1 MPMFRDRVDA
11 GEQLASVL
19 LAREIEHP
27 VVLGIPRGGVVVSNV
42 IAQRLKAEHGVVVA
56 RKLGAPRQP
65 ELAIGA
71 VTASG
76 GTYIDRSIAAMSGA
90 DEQYV
95 STERERQMAEAK
107 RREEA
112 FDGANNPDVRGRN
125 VIVVDD
131 GVATGAT
138 AIAAI
143 RSVKAQG
150 AASVIFAIP
159 VGPSHTV
166 AQLLR
171 EADDVVCLN
180 VETDFYAVGQFYDDF
195 DPVVDAEVEALLHDR
210 MPDRPDDEYPPA
222 PGE

>member
-1 MPMFRDRVDA
+1 MAIFRDRTDA
-11 GEQLASVL
+11 GERLASVL
-19 LAREIEHP
+19 LAHHIEQP
-27 VVLGIPRGGVVVSNV
+27 VVLGIPRGGVVVSDV
-42 IAQRLKAEHGVVVA
+42 VARRLGADHGVVVA
-56 RKLGAPRQP
+56 RKMGAPRQP

-95 STERERQMAEAK
+95 SIERQRQMAEAK

-112 FDGANNPDVRGRN
+112 FDGASNPDVKGRN

-138 AIAAI
+138 AVAAI

-166 AQLLR
+166 SQLLS
-171 EADDVVCLN
+171 EANDVICLV
-180 VETDFYAVGQFYDDF
+180 VESEFHAVGQFYDDF
-195 DPVVDAEVEALLHDR
+195 NPVMDDEVEALLR
-210 MPDRPDDEYPPA
+210 NRPRNADGRSASAEDQ
-222 PGE
+222 G

>member
-1 MPMFRDRVDA
+1 MVVS
-11 GEQLASVL
+11 SVV
-19 LAREIEHP
+19 ARE
-27 VVLGIPRGGVVVSNV
+27 LN
-42 IAQRLKAEHGVVVA
+42 ADHGVVVA
-56 RKLGAPRQP
+56 RKLGAPTQP

-95 STERERQMAEAK
+95 SIERERQMAEAR
-107 RREEA
+107 RREAA
-112 FDGANNPDVRGRN
+112 FDGDSNPDVAGRN

-150 AASVIFAIP
+150 AKHVVFAIP

-166 AQLLR
+166 AQLMA

-180 VETDFYAVGQFYDDF
+180 VEPEFYAVGQFYDDF
-195 DPVVDAEVEALLHDR
+195 RPVLDDEVAALLR
-210 MPDRPDDEYPPA
+210 EASQRPKHRPER
-222 PGE
+222 E